1 MELNEIKIEDFDG
14 VYAEMEKNF
23 IFSERRDYTDQK
35 KILNNEKYKIYHL
48 INEKEN
54 IGFITIWDL
63 CGFYFVEHFVVYE
76 KFRNNGYGAT
86 ALSLLTEK
94 FKNVVLECETENFSQ
109 MAKRRYCFY
118 QRNGFKD
125 YQINYFQPPYRK
137 GGEKVK
143 LALMSYPKAIENID
157 GVVKEIYAKV
167 YEYENM

>member
-63 CGFYFVEHFVVYE
+63 CGFYFVEWL
-76 KFRNNGYGAT
+76 K
-86 ALSLLTEK
+86 K
-94 FKNVVLECETENFSQ
+94 
-109 MAKRRYCFY
+109 
-118 QRNGFKD
+118 
-125 YQINYFQPPYRK
+125 
-137 GGEKVK
+137 
-143 LALMSYPKAIENID
+143 
-157 GVVKEIYAKV
+157 
-167 YEYENM
+167 